1 MSRIGRLLVNADDFG
16 LHADIDRGILECIER
31 GRVQSVSFAAT
42 GRSVDWSALRELIRR
57 GVYIGLHVVLVGE
70 PWASD
75 GRLLHG
81 WKDLAKQL
89 LFPGRTMKDAVDREV
104 RRQFQLCSENG
115 IDPSSLSHVDS
126 HQHVHTFKDIWEP
139 CIRRMGEY
147 GIRRIRVPWCPS
159 IHLIKKNVAGLTLQI
174 LAHHRA
180 ADVPGFLP
188 CLGLAQAG
196 RNSTASFCNELVY
209 AARASRPDIEL
220 VVHPGITTPDLE
232 SCYPGWHFDWSC
244 ERNALLS
251 TQFAEAV
258 NANGYAFFAPA
269 GGSHAQEHLGRK
281 AELNDT

>member
-1 MSRIGRLLVNADDFG
+1 MLSTGKYAANSNYVPRT
-16 LHADIDRGILECIER
+16 
-31 GRVQSVSFAAT
+31 VSTQAA
-42 GRSVDWSALRELIRR
+42 
-57 GVYIGLHVVLVGE
+57 
-70 PWASD
+70 
-75 GRLLHG
+75 
-81 WKDLAKQL
+81 
-89 LFPGRTMKDAVDREV
+89 
-104 RRQFQLCSENG
+104 
-115 IDPSSLSHVDS
+115 
-126 HQHVHTFKDIWEP
+126 

-174 LAHHRA
+174 LAHRRA

-258 NANGYAFFAPA
+258 NANGYVFFAPA